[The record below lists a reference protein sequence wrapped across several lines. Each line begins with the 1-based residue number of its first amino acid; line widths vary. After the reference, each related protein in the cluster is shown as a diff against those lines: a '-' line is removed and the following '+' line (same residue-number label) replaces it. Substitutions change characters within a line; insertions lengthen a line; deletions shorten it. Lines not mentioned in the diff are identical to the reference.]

1 MPSAHRLSRRVVTS
15 AIALAMATA
24 GFATTA
30 FADFKDELLKNDT
43 IVVGTTG
50 TAPPFTM
57 INDTGDLDGYDVA
70 LMKKVAEDLG
80 VNVEFRQLDWSGL
93 LPGLVADRFDVV
105 ASGVTRTKD
114 RLASDDLI
122 MLSPYI
128 INGVAIT
135 KLASNDE
142 ISGWDDVCGKT
153 VGVVRGSAEINLIR
167 DSLPEGCLGTVK
179 EYPGWTE
186 MSLDLKNH
194 RIDWMGMDYLGP
206 SYLAAKDDSITV
218 LSDVRSPKTQ
228 SLAVAPDDK
237 ELAEAIDALIAQYRE
252 DGTLNA
258 MITEYFGQPVDF
270 SKTPADPK

>member
-1 MPSAHRLSRRVVTS
+1 MLSATSISRR
-15 AIALAMATA
+15 ALPCALAVFAATI

-30 FADFKDELLKNDT
+30 SADFKDELMEPGT

-57 INDTGDLDGYDVA
+57 INDSGELDGFDIAV
-70 LMKKVAEDLG
+70 MKKVAEDLG
-80 VNVEFRQLDWSGL
+80 VDVEFRQLDWSGL

-105 ASGVTRTKD
+105 ASGVTRTRD
-114 RLASDDLI
+114 RLASDQLI

-135 KLASNDE
+135 KLTSNDE
-142 ISGWDDVCGKT
+142 INNWDDICGKT
-153 VGVVRGSAEINLIR
+153 VGVVRGSAEIDLIR
-167 DSLPEGCLGTVK
+167 ASLPEGCLGTVK

-186 MSLDLKNH
+186 MSLDLKNR
-194 RIDWMGMDYLGP
+194 RIDWLGMDYLGP
-206 SYLAAKDDSITV
+206 SYLAAKNDTITV
-218 LSDVRSPKTQ
+218 LPDVRSPKTQ
-228 SLAVAPDDK
+228 SLAVAPDDE
-237 ELAEAIDALIAQYRE
+237 ELAAAIDALITKYRE
-252 DGTLNA
+252 DGTLNE

>member
-1 MPSAHRLSRRVVTS
+1 MLSATSISRRS
-15 AIALAMATA
+15 LPCALVLFAATI

-30 FADFKDELLKNDT
+30 SADFKDELMEPGT

-57 INDTGDLDGYDVA
+57 INDSGELDGFDIAV
-70 LMKKVAEDLG
+70 MKKVADDLG
-80 VNVEFRQLDWSGL
+80 VDVEFRQLDWSGL

-114 RLASDDLI
+114 RLASDQLI

-135 KLASNDE
+135 KLTSNDE
-142 ISGWDDVCGKT
+142 INNWDDICGKT
-153 VGVVRGSAEINLIR
+153 VGVVRGSAEIDLIR
-167 DSLPEGCLGTVK
+167 ASLPEGCLGTVK

-186 MSLDLKNH
+186 MSLDLKNR
-194 RIDWMGMDYLGP
+194 RIDWLGMDYLGP
-206 SYLAAKDDSITV
+206 SYLAAKNDTIAV
-218 LSDVRSPKTQ
+218 LPDVRSPKTQ
-228 SLAVAPDDK
+228 SLAVAPDDE
-237 ELAEAIDALIAQYRE
+237 ELAAAIDALITKYRE
-252 DGTLNA
+252 DGTLNE